1 MSAVDIIMKK
11 RGEAS
16 CGGANTKTEIEALIE
31 GYVRGDIPDYQMSA
45 YLMAVYFN
53 GMDVEEISY
62 LTDAMLRSGEV
73 INLQDIRHRDGEIF
87 VDKHSTGGVGDK
99 ISLPLAA
106 IVASCGVRVPMMA
119 GRALGYT
126 GGTLDKLEAI
136 EKYRTNLSVSEFK
149 KTIEASGFAIMG
161 QTEHIVPA
169 DRLLYALRDVTGTV
183 ESIPLITSSIL
194 SKKVAEGADAFCFD
208 VKVGSG
214 AFMKN
219 IKDARLLAKSVVRV
233 AHSMGKKAMAL
244 VTNMDI
250 PLGKK
255 IGNWL
260 EIEESLDTLRGSA
273 PQDVMTLTLTLASHM
288 LYLGGRVSSYDAGYK
303 QAMYAVSSG
312 RAFDVFCKNVEMQGG
327 NVNKM
332 LKLQGKHRSKYKA
345 EVIAE
350 NDGFI
355 SRLDALTC
363 GVASVKLGVGREKK
377 TDSVCA
383 LAGIELLKTYG
394 DEVRRGEPVMM
405 LYGKNEVAVET
416 ARMIVNGAF
425 AYSNSRPQDKTLIY
439 EKID

>member
-11 RGEAS
+11 RGES
-16 CGGANTKTEIEALIE
+16 SHFGANTKEEIEYLIE
-31 GYVRGDIPDYQMSA
+31 GYVKGEIPDYQMSA

-53 GMDVEEISY
+53 GMNVEEVSH
-62 LTDAMLRSGEV
+62 LTHAMLNSGDRIDLGNIRKKGEV
-73 INLQDIRHRDGEIF
+73 F

-106 IVASCGVRVPMMA
+106 IVASCGVKVPMMA

-136 EKYRTNLSVSEFK
+136 EGYRTDLSIDKFK
-149 KTIEASGFAIMG
+149 KTIEETGFAIMG
-161 QTEHIVPA
+161 QTERIVPA

-208 VKVGSG
+208 VKAGSG

-219 IKDARLLAKSVVRV
+219 IKDAKLLAESVVRV
-233 AHSMGKKAMAL
+233 SREMGKKAMAL
-244 VTNMDI
+244 ITNMDI

-260 EIEESLDTLRGSA
+260 EIEESLDALKGSA
-273 PQDVMTLTLTLASHM
+273 PKDVMDLTLALASHM
-288 LYLGGRVSSYDAGYK
+288 LFLAGVSPSYDEGLKIA
-303 QAMYAVSSG
+303 QDAVSSG
-312 RAFDVFCKNVEMQGG
+312 RAFEVFCKNVEVQGG
-327 NVNKM
+327 NVEKM
-332 LKLQGKHRSKYKA
+332 LEQNGSLRSQYKA
-345 EVIAE
+345 EILAE
-350 NDGFI
+350 ADGFI

-363 GVASVKLGVGREKK
+363 GIASVKLGVGREKK

-383 LAGIELLKTYG
+383 LAGIELFKTYG
-394 DEVRRGEPVMM
+394 DKVSRGEPLMM
-405 LYGKNEVAVET
+405 LYGKSEGAVET
-416 ARMIVNGAF
+416 ASKIIKDAID
-425 AYSNSRPQDKTLIY
+425 YSKEQIEQKVLIY
-439 EKID
+439 EEIM